1 MKLDRDHIV
10 GRMELVNDYWISQ
23 TPESGDAAWERA
35 AYMMGDIAA
44 YEVTGRE
51 DYLDRAVDWARA
63 NRWNFHD
70 NARFNTTNADN
81 LSCGETYMDLML
93 KYGIDGDWGPMVKT
107 MEYTVADPANDYWW
121 WVDTIYM
128 ALDFYNRIGLHL
140 DDGRLLEKAWRLFLD
155 SKVKRGCY
163 DEEEHLWFRDED
175 FLPDRARTKSGRKVF
190 WSRGNGW
197 VLAGLARTLRTL
209 GPRSPYF
216 EGYRNI
222 FVPMA
227 EAICRHQSP
236 DGFWRTSLLE
246 PDEFPMRETSGT
258 ALDVLGLLIGY
269 REGLL
274 CRDSLECALKGF
286 EALDSV
292 AVSPEGRIGWVQ
304 GVALKPGPVEKEN
317 TNDYAVG
324 TYLLICREL
333 SALL

>member
-1 MKLDRDHIV
+1 MRGRRVQRCIRDASVLVVAGNELPPCCLIAYATDTHKASQNPG
-10 GRMELVNDYWISQ
+10 GRSK
-23 TPESGDAAWERA
+23 DAPPDFLPASKR
-35 AYMMGDIAA
+35 
-44 YEVTGRE
+44 
-51 DYLDRAVDWARA
+51 
-63 NRWNFHD
+63 
-70 NARFNTTNADN
+70 
-81 LSCGETYMDLML
+81 SSKSET
-93 KYGIDGDWGPMVKT
+93 
-107 MEYTVADPANDYWW
+107 
-121 WVDTIYM
+121 
-128 ALDFYNRIGLHL
+128 
-140 DDGRLLEKAWRLFLD
+140 DGRLLEKAWRLFLD

-209 GPRSPYF
+209 GPCSPYF
-216 EGYRNI
+216 EGYRDV

-246 PDEFPMRETSGT
+246 PDDFPMPETSGT

-269 REGLL
+269 REELL
-274 CRDSLECALKGF
+274 GRDSLECALKGF